1 MENRSI
7 KINAYVVTKI
17 KIAEPEGFFYLILL
31 FTEIYLISY
40 THLLLLFFKINHKCT
55 DTFQESGPWTFRCTS
70 SPCVHWAPH
79 IYVSCFSFRLLETRA
94 R

>member
-40 THLLLLFFKINHKCT
+40 THLLLLFLK
-55 DTFQESGPWTFRCTS
+55 
-70 SPCVHWAPH
+70 
-79 IYVSCFSFRLLETRA
+79 
-94 R
+94 